1 MSRHASLAVNV
12 EDILLGIDLKRENK
26 RHATLFPSKLDLAA
40 DFRRQAIEEEDD
52 LSTWEFHAP
61 AQPFIKRRP
70 RVTANAVISPA
81 QQLARNY
88 RLASSMSE
96 AQQIAHRY
104 RTGLKIDI
112 DVATTS
118 SDSTS
123 RSSSTDPST
132 LVGSERDSWISFGG
146 EETTLKSDQQGGS
159 PIEEPKLRHSDSRAG
174 AVAKA
179 RVEALQEI
187 RFASASGA
195 LVCPRKDCRATLAN
209 VNALSFHLSLHDI
222 EKSKCVQLVSRA
234 PPSINLDDRPYHCA
248 RCDQGFDTRQAL
260 NTHSCPF
267 RSRSAPSSPIFATFQ
282 HVLTKIT
289 SRE

>member
-1 MSRHASLAVNV
+1 MSRHASLAVAV
-12 EDILLGIDLKRENK
+12 EDILLGRDLNREKK

-81 QQLARNY
+81 QKLARNY
-88 RLASSMSE
+88 RVASSMSE

-104 RTGLKIDI
+104 RTGIKIDL
-112 DVATTS
+112 DVESPS

-132 LVGSERDSWISFGG
+132 LVGSERDSWISFGA
-146 EETTLKSDQQGGS
+146 EQTTLESDQQRGS

-174 AVAKA
+174 AVARA
-179 RVEALQEI
+179 RVEALQEL

-222 EKSKCVQLVSRA
+222 EKSKLLIPIHALSDLVPLLPVLSLLPSNMFSRKLLRASDLICFKLYSSTHA
-234 PPSINLDDRPYHCA
+234 PCLVA
-248 RCDQGFDTRQAL
+248 FAL
-260 NTHSCPF
+260 VVYPVSVSF
-267 RSRSAPSSPIFATFQ
+267 
-282 HVLTKIT
+282 
-289 SRE
+289 